1 MFGMDTMTINKIA
14 GAGLGAVLL
23 VMGLNIV
30 ADGVYH
36 AKTPEQAAINIE
48 LPEAEG
54 TDTAAE
60 SEAPKVSLASLL
72 ASADA
77 AKGESAFK
85 ACKACHTAEDGGK
98 NKVGPNL
105 YDIVNHAIGARDG
118 FGYSDALK
126 AKSSETWTFENLD
139 AFITKP
145 KDWAPG
151 TKMSYGGMKGDK
163 KRADLLAYLRT
174 LSANPAELPTDAA
187 ASTEQPKAEEAAAE
201 QSTQTE
207 TSTEQPAATE
217 PSSEQPAAT
226 EPSSEQPKE

>member
-36 AKTPEQAAINIE
+36 AEAPEQTAIAIE

-54 TDTAAE
+54 TETAAE
-60 SEAPKVSLASLL
+60 TDAPKVSLASLL
-72 ASADA
+72 ASADV
-77 AKGESAFK
+77 AKGENAFK
-85 ACKACHTAEDGGK
+85 ACAACHTVEDGGK

-105 YDIVNHAIGARDG
+105 YDIVDHAIGTRDG
-118 FGYSDALK
+118 FAYSDALK
-126 AKSSETWTFENLD
+126 EKASEKWTFENLN

-145 KDWAPG
+145 KDWARG
-151 TKMSYGGMKGDK
+151 TKMSYGGMKGDA

-174 LSANPAELPTDAA
+174 LSANPVDLPVDAA
-187 ASTEQPKAEEAAAE
+187 SSTEQPKAEEAAAD
-201 QSTQTE
+201 QPTKTE
-207 TSTEQPAATE
+207 TSAEQPTATQPAA
-217 PSSEQPAAT
+217 
-226 EPSSEQPKE
+226 EQPKE

>member
-36 AKTPEQAAINIE
+36 AKTPEKTAIAIE
-48 LPEAEG
+48 LPEADG
-54 TDTAAE
+54 AGAAAE
-60 SEAPKVSLASLL
+60 AEAPKVSLASLL

-77 AKGESAFK
+77 AKGESAFR
-85 ACKACHTAEDGGK
+85 ACKACHTVEDGGQ

-105 YDIVNHAIGARDG
+105 YNIVNHAIGTRDG
-118 FGYSDALK
+118 FSYSSALTEK
-126 AKSSETWTFENLD
+126 TSETWTFENLD
-139 AFITKP
+139 AFIKKP

-151 TKMSYGGMKGDK
+151 TKMSYGGMKGDE

-174 LSANPAELPTDAA
+174 LSATPADLPVDESA
-187 ASTEQPKAEEAAAE
+187 
-201 QSTQTE
+201 
-207 TSTEQPAATE
+207 
-217 PSSEQPAAT
+217 SSEQPAAEEASAEQPAAA
-226 EPSSEQPKE
+226 EPSAEQPKE

>member
-30 ADGVYH
+30 ASGIFH
-36 AKTPEQAAINIE
+36 AKTPEKTAIAIE

-60 SEAPKVSLASLL
+60 AEAPKVSLASLL
-72 ASADA
+72 ATADA

-85 ACKACHTAEDGGK
+85 ACKACHTVEDGGK

-105 YDIVNHAIGARDG
+105 YGIVNQAVGARDG

-126 AKSSETWTFENLD
+126 AKSSETWTFENLNTYL
-139 AFITKP
+139 TKP

-151 TKMSYGGMKGDK
+151 TKMSYGGMKGDA
-163 KRADLLAYLRT
+163 KRANLLAYLRT
-174 LSANPAELPTDAA
+174 LSANPAELPVDAP
-187 ASTEQPKAEEAAAE
+187 ASTEEPKAEEAAAE
-201 QSTQTE
+201 QSSQTE
-207 TSTEQPAATE
+207 TAT
-217 PSSEQPAAT
+217 EQPAAT